1 MRLVLSLLSMAAF
14 VAGQPLPGTAAF
26 DVQGDPAKQ
35 IVDGMVRYL
44 QRAAQEQRPKRE
56 PSREKLRAILGVV
69 DARVPFR
76 TLELVGTLDQSAA
89 IGETPAFKVMAI
101 RWPVLD
107 GLTGDGL
114 LFQPKGEVKGR
125 AVVFPDAGEDPESV
139 ALSQQLAAAGLEVI
153 SPVLIGTGNQW
164 SGNPKIRMT
173 RQPHREYIY
182 RMATMMG
189 RHIIGYE
196 VQKALAVVDW
206 FEQQTPKV
214 PIAVQ
219 GRGEGAILAMYTAAV
234 DPRVRSL
241 TPRGEFDSFEIMP
254 SQPLYREVFGL
265 LKDFGDRELARMTQ
279 PAVKVE
285 FDAPFQAVALHARN
299 GVERERRQFEEMVEF
314 SQKLAR
320 QSEGVR
326 DALWAKTEKM
336 TADQWAKAAPEYRA
350 RFWDEILGRAP
361 EPSVAA
367 NVRTRKSYERD
378 KWTGYEVAY
387 DVYPELIGY
396 GVLLLPKDIK
406 PGERRPVIVTQHG
419 LNGRPHDLFSRPTTE
434 RAYEVYRN
442 IGSVLADRG
451 YVVYLPQNPYIGD
464 FRPINRWA
472 HPLGLSMFS
481 LILAQ
486 QQRLLDWLVT
496 LPFVDEAKIGFYGL
510 SYGGKT
516 ALRVPPLL
524 NRYALAICSG
534 DFNEWIYKVTTV
546 DAPYSY
552 MFTEENEVQEFGLA
566 NVANHAEMAKMMAP
580 RPFMVER
587 GHRDGVGVDQWVA
600 YEYAKVRRFYDE
612 MGIGDRTAIEFFN
625 GPHRINGEG
634 TLEFLKRFLGR

>member
-1 MRLVLSLLSMAAF
+1 
-14 VAGQPLPGTAAF
+14 
-26 DVQGDPAKQ
+26 
-35 IVDGMVRYL
+35 
-44 QRAAQEQRPKRE
+44 
-56 PSREKLRAILGVV
+56 
-69 DARVPFR
+69 
-76 TLELVGTLDQSAA
+76 
-89 IGETPAFKVMAI
+89 
-101 RWPVLD
+101 
-107 GLTGDGL
+107 
-114 LFQPKGEVKGR
+114 
-125 AVVFPDAGEDPESV
+125 
-139 ALSQQLAAAGLEVI
+139 
-153 SPVLIGTGNQW
+153 
-164 SGNPKIRMT
+164 
-173 RQPHREYIY
+173 
-182 RMATMMG
+182 
-189 RHIIGYE
+189 
-196 VQKALAVVDW
+196 
-206 FEQQTPKV
+206 
-214 PIAVQ
+214 
-219 GRGEGAILAMYTAAV
+219 MYAAAV

-241 TPRGEFDSFEIMP
+241 TPRGEFDSFETMP
-254 SQPLYREVFGL
+254 RQPLYREVFGL
-265 LKDFGDRELARMTQ
+265 LKDFGDRELARMAQ

-285 FDAPFQAVALHARN
+285 FDAPFQPVTLHARDAS
-299 GVERERRQFEEMVEF
+299 GRERRQFEEMVEF

-320 QSEGVR
+320 QSESVR

-336 TADQWAKAAPEYRA
+336 TAEQWTTVAPEYRA

-361 EPSVAA
+361 AASVQP
-367 NVRTRKSYERD
+367 NVRARKAYESE
-378 KWTGYEVAY
+378 KWTGYDVAY

-406 PGERRPVIVTQHG
+406 PGERRPVVVTQHG
-419 LNGRPHDLFSRPTTE
+419 LNGRPQDLFARPTTE

-451 YVVYLPQNPYIGD
+451 YIVYLPQNPYIGD

-481 LILAQ
+481 LIIAQ
-486 QQRLLDWLVT
+486 QERLLDWLVT
-496 LPFVDEAKIGFYGL
+496 LPFIDAEKIGFYGL

-524 NRYALAICSG
+524 SRYALAICSG

-566 NVANHAEMAKMMAP
+566 NVANHAEMAKMIAP

-612 MGIGDRTAIEFFN
+612 MGIGDRTTIEFFN
-625 GPHRINGEG
+625 GPHRINGVG
-634 TLEFLKRFLGR
+634 TLEFLRKFFGR